1 MKILTI
7 FIFLLT
13 TVATGNEQQCR
24 KTTSDGNDKNIE
36 NIENIENVENIE
48 NECENFVIDSK
59 DFVETGII
67 DESLNHLDQAKLCF
81 G

>member
-24 KTTSDGNDKNIE
+24 KTTSDGNDKKIK
-36 NIENIENVENIE
+36 NIENVENIE
-48 NECENFVIDSK
+48 NECEDFVIDSK

-81 G
+81 R

>member
-24 KTTSDGNDKNIE
+24 KTTSDGNDKNV
-36 NIENIENVENIE
+36 ENVESIE
-48 NECENFVIDSK
+48 NECEDLVIDSK

-81 G
+81 R

>member
-36 NIENIENVENIE
+36 NVENIE
-48 NECENFVIDSK
+48 NECEDFVIDSK

-81 G
+81 R

>member
-1 MKILTI
+1 MKSLTI

-36 NIENIENVENIE
+36 NVENIE
-48 NECENFVIDSK
+48 NECEDFVIDSK

-81 G
+81 R

>member
-1 MKILTI
+1 MKSLTI

-24 KTTSDGNDKNIE
+24 KTTSDGNDKKIK
-36 NIENIENVENIE
+36 NIENVENIE
-48 NECENFVIDSK
+48 NECEDFVIDSK

-81 G
+81 R

>member
-1 MKILTI
+1 MKTLTI

-24 KTTSDGNDKNIE
+24 KTTSDGNDK
-36 NIENIENVENIE
+36 NIENVENIE

-81 G
+81 R

>member
-1 MKILTI
+1 MKTLTI

-24 KTTSDGNDKNIE
+24 KTTSDGNDKKIK
-36 NIENIENVENIE
+36 NIENVENIE
-48 NECENFVIDSK
+48 NECEDFVIDSK

-81 G
+81 R